1 MAWRHIGGTEDTFRL
16 EAGDTLLADS
26 IHVVPTG
33 SDVSFERFEIPL
45 RPAGGVL
52 VDIQDM
58 PLTFC
63 RDNGLSMKPFNNEL
77 MPVRT
82 FLSQNNAW
90 RIILFSG
97 YLAKLER
104 VVIGRLTG
112 TAAGHCGCNRAE
124 MLP

>member
-1 MAWRHIGGTEDTFRL
+1 LRL
-16 EAGDTLLADS
+16 
-26 IHVVPTG
+26 
-33 SDVSFERFEIPL
+33 
-45 RPAGGVL
+45 AGGVL

-63 RDNGLSMKPFNNEL
+63 RDNALSMKPFKNEV
-77 MPVRT
+77 MPIRT

-124 MLP
+124 RLP